1 MAEPQKVDVVCVG
14 LNAIDTLISL
24 ATYPAR
30 GSKVDYSNASVM
42 PGGQA
47 ATTVIA
53 CQNWGLSTRYVGKLG
68 DDDAARLHIDAFART
83 GVDAQ
88 IITVPG
94 APSLHNVILVNG
106 GERTVLCQRDERM
119 VLKPEDLRREWIT
132 SARALHLDGRDT
144 AAATL
149 AATWAREAGIPVI
162 ADLDELYTGVEQLA
176 EKVDYLIVS
185 RDFPRRLMVDS
196 DLESALRRM
205 QLRFGNRLTAATL
218 GEDGVLAWDGEQFHH
233 RAAYCVPVVDTTGA
247 GDIFHAGFIYGLLQ
261 DWPLDKQL
269 DFACAAAAMNCMSG
283 GARGG
288 IKTVAAIKEL
298 MATTPRYKCDS
309 QVPATD

>member
-30 GSKVDYSNASVM
+30 GSKVDYSNTSVM

-233 RAAYCVPVVDTTGA
+233 RAAYRVPVVDTTGA